1 MPRQAWAS
9 FALAALAL
17 LVAGVAALGVAPPL
31 LRTIAVGAGF
41 VAVVLHL
48 RLMLAALKTGM
59 RRRLGRSFVLVRI
72 AWAFLAASLV
82 AALGVALEA
91 PFDGVAMLFGVILN
105 SHIMKKLRAT
115 GLPNRR
121 SGYTSLATFVVMI
134 LSGYLLQV
142 ATSET
147 WLQAL
152 VVAHIASGLLFS
164 VTYAAHLIISTALAR
179 SRESAAVGEVA

>member
-1 MPRQAWAS
+1 MKPWERRT
-9 FALAALAL
+9 FNALAL
-17 LVAGVAALGVAPPL
+17 
-31 LRTIAVGAGF
+31 
-41 VAVVLHL
+41 AVVLTG
-48 RLMLAALKTGM
+48 AAYLWMKY
-59 RRRLGRSFVLVRI
+59 FVQSADPFSVVNHPWQPIVLSLHVVVSP
-72 AWAFLAASLV
+72 AFTL
-82 AALGVALEA
+82 
-91 PFDGVAMLFGVILN
+91 LFGVILN

-179 SRESAAVGEVA
+179 SRESAAVGEIA